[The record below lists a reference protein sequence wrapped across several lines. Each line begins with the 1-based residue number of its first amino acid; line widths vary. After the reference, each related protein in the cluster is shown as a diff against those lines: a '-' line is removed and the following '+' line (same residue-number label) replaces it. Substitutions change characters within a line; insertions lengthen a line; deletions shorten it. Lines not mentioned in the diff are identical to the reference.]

1 LIYVIY
7 GLGVLIAL
15 PVIAW
20 CVYRIAVRL
29 GGRKVQPLDASTWLI
44 PPNQEVEVIGDTDG
58 ALVIRW
64 RATADRVAIYA
75 LDYPDDPGSAALV
88 AKVTGRAEVRLA
100 DSSTRKR
107 RYFRLEFSGG
117 EKDGETLV
125 VAERTLNLESVN
137 NLRDI
142 GGYQTSDG
150 CGVKWGKVYRTGNLS
165 RLNDHDLQYL
175 GDLGISLVCD
185 LRATAEMKDSPDRLP
200 PGSGYLHIPVYEDE
214 FIRDITKVLLFRRH
228 KLGDTLGQGYRNWL
242 ETGALAYGQLFE
254 RLADPA
260 SLPVMIHCT
269 AGKDRAGIA
278 IAILLSLLGV
288 PNETIIADYSL
299 TNQAFETLYREFVE
313 AGQVSKLGIPNE
325 EVAIL
330 LAANPAWIKST
341 LDFIH
346 NHYGDAATYLR
357 QSTGLSQAK
366 VDAIRKN
373 LLEK

>member
-1 LIYVIY
+1 LIY

-20 CVYRIAVRL
+20 FVYRMAVRL
-29 GGRKVQPLDASTWLI
+29 GGRKVLPLDVSAWII
-44 PPNQEVEVIGDTDG
+44 PPHQDVEVIRDPHG

-64 RATADRVAIYA
+64 RVTADRVAIYTI
-75 LDYPDDPGSAALV
+75 DHPDDPGSAAPV
-88 AKVTGRAEVRLA
+88 AKVTGRAEA
-100 DSSTRKR
+100 KIPDSYNQKR
-107 RYFRLEFSGG
+107 RYFRLEFTGG
-117 EKDGETLV
+117 EKDGEALV
-125 VAERTLNLESVN
+125 VAERTLKLESVN

-150 CGVKWGKVYRTGNLS
+150 RRVKWGIVYRTGNLS
-165 RLNDHDLQYL
+165 RLNDYDLQYL
-175 GDLGISLVCD
+175 GDLGINLVCD

-214 FIRDITKVLLFRRH
+214 FIRDVTKVLLFRRH

-288 PNETIIADYSL
+288 PDETIIADYSL
-299 TNQAFETLYREFVE
+299 TNQAFDVLYREFVE

-325 EVAIL
+325 EAQIL

-346 NHYGDAATYLR
+346 NHHGDAATYLR
-357 QSTGLSQAK
+357 QSTGLSQVK
-366 VDAIRKN
+366 IEAIRKN